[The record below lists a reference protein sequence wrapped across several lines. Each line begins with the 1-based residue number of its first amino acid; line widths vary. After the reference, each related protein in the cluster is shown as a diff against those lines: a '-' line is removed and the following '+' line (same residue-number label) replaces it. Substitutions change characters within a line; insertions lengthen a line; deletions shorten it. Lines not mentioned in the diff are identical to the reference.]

1 MYYLVADPVLER
13 LEDCYARIL
22 LSSAISGSREDLR
35 WLEAHERGRRR
46 GDSIVMVDSQNSLEL
61 DSRLT
66 PEKHKAKLVLRMSMP
81 IVYRTTTRLT
91 A

>member
-1 MYYLVADPVLER
+1 MADPVLER
-13 LEDCYARIL
+13 LEDCYARML

-35 WLEAHERGRRR
+35 LEAHERGRRR
-46 GDSIVMVDSQNSLEL
+46 GDSIVMVDSQISLEL
-61 DSRLT
+61 DLRLT
-66 PEKHKAKLVLRMSMP
+66 PERHKAKLVLRMSMP